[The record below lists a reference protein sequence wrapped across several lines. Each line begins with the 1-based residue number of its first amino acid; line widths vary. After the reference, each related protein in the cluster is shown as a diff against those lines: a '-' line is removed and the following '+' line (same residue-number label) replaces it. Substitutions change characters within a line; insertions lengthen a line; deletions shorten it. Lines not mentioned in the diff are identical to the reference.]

1 MKRSI
6 AVLGLRRVGIIAA
19 VRKIPGA
26 MSVARSSYS
35 VRRTD
40 RMTLLNKILKY
51 DNGDFDISSRKS
63 SDEIVELEMP
73 VVEALIVD
81 LRSKMEA
88 NGDAADLF
96 GKRKNDAIEGIV
108 RGISMEFGGE
118 KLYPTIEAQ
127 AAQLLYSVIKEDPFL
142 HENMY
147 IAVCLFIRFLEINKY
162 LVDEAGDCVLDNGHL
177 LFVVILIA
185 ESKPEER
192 EKMIKMVVDML
203 VREF

>member
-1 MKRSI
+1 
-6 AVLGLRRVGIIAA
+6 
-19 VRKIPGA
+19 
-26 MSVARSSYS
+26 
-35 VRRTD
+35 
-40 RMTLLNKILKY
+40 MTLLNKILKY

-127 AAQLLYSVIKEDPFL
+127 AAQLLYSVIKGHPFL
-142 HENMY
+142 DENMY
-147 IAVCLFIRFLEINKY
+147 IAVRLFIRFLEINKY

-192 EKMIKMVVDML
+192 EKMIKMVMDML

>member
-6 AVLGLRRVGIIAA
+6 AVLGLRRVGITT

-26 MSVARSSYS
+26 MSLARSSHS
-35 VRRTD
+35 ARGPD
-40 RMTLLNKILKY
+40 RMILLNKLLKY
-51 DNGDFDISSRKS
+51 DNGDFDISSRKA
-63 SDEIVELEMP
+63 SDKIVELEMP
-73 VVEALIVD
+73 VVEALIAD
-81 LRSKMEA
+81 LRSEMEA
-88 NGDAADLF
+88 NGDTTDLF

-192 EKMIKMVVDML
+192 EKMIKMVMDML

>member
-35 VRRTD
+35 VRGTD

-142 HENMY
+142 HENKY

-162 LVDEAGDCVLDNGHL
+162 LVDEAGKCVLDNGHL